1 MKQTTWLA
9 ATGAAVAIGLALVGV
24 AVASSPSPL
33 PDPSASRPEEPT
45 TAPAV
50 ETVEPSVVV
59 EPSVAVE
66 TFVAVPYS
74 AQTAAP
80 TAAPA
85 NAPATL
91 QTTKTTEDAPDVEP
105 ANTELTDKLTVV
117 TDADGDT
124 EYMVGT
130 TRVSVGPPWFWGTNH
145 PFKGLVDTTV
155 TVTGHMD
162 DGTGPKK
169 DKANGTTTVRVP
181 EFEVYAVN
189 GKTIREPGK
198 PDWAGGPKKVGA
210 THPGYAGW
218 SKNHP
223 KETPTP

>member
-9 ATGAAVAIGLALVGV
+9 AAGAAFAIGLALVGV

-33 PDPSASRPEEPT
+33 PDPSTGATEEPT
-45 TAPAV
+45 ATPAA

-59 EPSVAVE
+59 EPSVAGE

-74 AQTAAP
+74 AP
-80 TAAPA
+80 TAVPA
-85 NAPATL
+85 AAATPTPA
-91 QTTKTTEDAPDVEP
+91 KTTEEAPEVEP
-105 ANTELTDKLTVV
+105 ANTELTGKLTIV

-124 EYMVGT
+124 EYVVGT

-145 PFKGLVDTTV
+145 PFKGLVDTTI

-169 DKANGTTTVRVP
+169 DKANGTTKVRVP

-223 KETPTP
+223 KEATAP

>member
-1 MKQTTWLA
+1 MKQTSWLA
-9 ATGAAVAIGLALVGV
+9 AAGAAFAIGLALVGV

-33 PDPSASRPEEPT
+33 PDPSTGATEEPT
-45 TAPAV
+45 ATPAA

-59 EPSVAVE
+59 EPSVAGE

-74 AQTAAP
+74 AP
-80 TAAPA
+80 TAVPA
-85 NAPATL
+85 AAATPTPA
-91 QTTKTTEDAPDVEP
+91 KTTEEAPEVEP
-105 ANTELTDKLTVV
+105 ANTELTGKLTIV

-124 EYMVGT
+124 EYVVGT

-145 PFKGLVDTTV
+145 PFKGLVDTTI

-169 DKANGTTTVRVP
+169 DKANGTTKVRVP

-223 KETPTP
+223 KEATAP

>member
-9 ATGAAVAIGLALVGV
+9 ATGAAFAIGLALVGV
-24 AVASSPSPL
+24 AVASSPSPM
-33 PDPSASRPEEPT
+33 PDPSAGRPEEPT

-59 EPSVAVE
+59 EPSVASE

-74 AQTAAP
+74 AP
-80 TAAPA
+80 TTAPA
-85 NAPATL
+85 NAPATS
-91 QTTKTTEDAPDVEP
+91 QPTKTTEEAPDVEP
-105 ANTELTDKLTVV
+105 ANTELTGELTVV

-130 TRVSVGPPWFWGTNH
+130 TRVSVGPSWFWGTNH
-145 PFKGLVDTTV
+145 PFAGLTGQV

-162 DGTGPKK
+162 DGTGPTK
-169 DKANGTTTVRVP
+169 DTANGTTKVRVP

-189 GKTIREPGK
+189 SKTIREPGK
-198 PDWAGGPKKVGA
+198 PDWAGGPKRVGSS
-210 THPGYAGW
+210 HPGYAG
-218 SKNHP
+218 
-223 KETPTP
+223 

>member
-9 ATGAAVAIGLALVGV
+9 AAGAAFAIGLALVGV

-33 PDPSASRPEEPT
+33 PDPSTGATEEPT
-45 TAPAV
+45 ATPAA

-59 EPSVAVE
+59 EPSVAGE

-74 AQTAAP
+74 AP
-80 TAAPA
+80 TAVPA
-85 NAPATL
+85 AAAATPTPA
-91 QTTKTTEDAPDVEP
+91 KTTEEAPEVEP
-105 ANTELTDKLTVV
+105 ANTELTGKLTIV

-124 EYMVGT
+124 EYVVGT

-145 PFKGLVDTTV
+145 PFKGLVDTTI

-169 DKANGTTTVRVP
+169 DKANGTTKVRVP

-223 KETPTP
+223 KEATAP